1 MNKRLLFVINPISG
15 DIDKSATEQQL
26 RDFCAVNHFDF
37 SLYPTTGQRD
47 QEQLR
52 QEIDR
57 LHPDAVI
64 AVGGDGT
71 VNLAG
76 TPLIGKDIALGIVPL
91 GSGNGLSKDLKIPQD
106 FEAALDVIA
115 GFYVHPIDTLE
126 LNGHPSLHLSDL
138 GFNALIVKRFS
149 EGEKRGL
156 ASYAFHVVREYVSY
170 QPRYYEIKTDREEF
184 KGKAFMVTVANANM
198 FGSNATINPTG
209 KVDDGE
215 FEVCILEEF
224 PKTEG
229 VAILYDLFTAGIHT
243 SLHSRIL
250 HCRQASIF
258 NVEEEV
264 TQIDGEPLDL
274 GKHIEVRIRPSS
286 LRVILPREAYS

>member
-1 MNKRLLFVINPISG
+1 MKKRLLFVINPISG
-15 DIDKSATEQQL
+15 DIDKSESEQLL
-26 RDFCAVNHFDF
+26 RDFCTVNHFDF
-37 SLYPTTGQRD
+37 HLYQTTGQD
-47 QEQLR
+47 DKHQLQR
-52 QEIDR
+52 KIER
-57 LHPDAVI
+57 LQPDAVI

-76 TPLIGKDIALGIVPL
+76 TALIGKEIALGIVPL

-106 FEAALDVIA
+106 FEAALEVIA
-115 GFYVHPIDTLE
+115 GFNIHPIDTLE
-126 LNGHPSLHLSDL
+126 LNGHPSLHLSDV

-156 ASYAFHVVREYVSY
+156 ASYAFHVVREYVNY
-170 QPRYYEIKTDREEF
+170 QPKYYEVKTDREEF

-243 SLHSRIL
+243 SLRSRIL

-258 NVEEEV
+258 NTEEEV
-264 TQIDGEPLDL
+264 TQIDGEPIDL
-274 GKHIEVRIRPSS
+274 GKHIEAHIKPAS
-286 LRVILPREAYS
+286 LRVILPTEEHT

>member
-1 MNKRLLFVINPISG
+1 MEKRLLFVINPISG
-15 DIDKSATEQQL
+15 DIDKSESEQLL
-26 RDFCAVNHFDF
+26 RDFCTVNHFDF
-37 SLYPTTGQRD
+37 HLYQTTGED
-47 QEQLR
+47 DKSQLQ
-52 QEIDR
+52 QEIER
-57 LHPDAVI
+57 VHPDAVI

-76 TPLIGKDIALGIVPL
+76 TALIGKDIALGIVPL

-106 FEAALDVIA
+106 FEAALEVIA
-115 GFYVHPIDTLE
+115 GFNVHPIDTLE
-126 LNGHPSLHLSDL
+126 LNGHPSLHLSDA

-156 ASYAFHVVREYVSY
+156 ASYAFHVVREYVNY
-170 QPRYYEIKTDREEF
+170 QPRYYEIKTDREEY

-224 PKTEG
+224 PKAEG

-243 SLHSRIL
+243 SLRSQIL

-258 NVEEEV
+258 NAEGEV
-264 TQIDGEPLDL
+264 TQIDGEPIDL
-274 GKHIEVRIRPSS
+274 GKHIEVRIRPAS
-286 LRVILPREAYS
+286 LRVILPLEEHT